1 VTKSPLPPANPQF
14 DDAQSRD
21 RTAQAKEI
29 LRCALERFRRPDGYE
44 GYLVDA
50 AWQLEQLGAAAWPVL
65 RELILTEAKECE
77 YFLGAVVRLE
87 GVAPQERLIVLRAAA
102 CNPDG
107 NVRSRLLELLE
118 EMSGD
123 LRGKVLQ
130 ELTVVARPDD
140 SVTDRAWEAVQ
151 ERPS

>member
-1 VTKSPLPPANPQF
+1 MTKTPLPPTKPQF
-14 DDAQSRD
+14 NDAQSRD

-29 LRCALERFRRPDGYE
+29 LGCALERFRRPDGYE

-50 AWQLEQLGAAAWPVL
+50 AWELEQLGVAAWHVL
-65 RELILTEAKECE
+65 RELILSQAQECE

-87 GVAPQERLIVLRAAA
+87 GVAPQERLIILRAAA

-118 EMSGD
+118 EMPGE
-123 LRGKVLQ
+123 LRGKVL
-130 ELTVVARPDD
+130 EDLAGAARPDD
-140 SVTDRAWEAVQ
+140 GVTDRAREAVQ
-151 ERPS
+151 EQTS